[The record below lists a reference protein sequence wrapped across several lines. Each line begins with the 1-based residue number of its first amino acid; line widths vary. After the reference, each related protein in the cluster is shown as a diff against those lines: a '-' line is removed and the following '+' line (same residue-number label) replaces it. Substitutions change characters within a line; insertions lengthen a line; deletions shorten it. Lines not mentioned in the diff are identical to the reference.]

1 MIINDGYKLK
11 ERLSIREH
19 PSKLPTSLGLEWDL
33 RCSVC
38 SFLISVY
45 ETLFVFCLLSFY
57 HCVVCPLIYGIW
69 LRCLSIDLRY
79 LVVPFGFTIA
89 LSVL

>member
-38 SFLISVY
+38 SFLFSVY
-45 ETLFVFCLLSFY
+45 ETLFVFCL
-57 HCVVCPLIYGIW
+57 LIYGIW